1 MELKV
6 LNSEIGKFDY
16 YTGALPEGCRQ
27 CIVGKKLVLFITG
40 MCSRKCFY
48 CPVGDH
54 KFGADVI
61 FANERP
67 VQDINDVFLEVD
79 ACGATG
85 AGITGGDPLCRVERC
100 ASYIRALKEKYGKE
114 FHTHLYTPLEL
125 VNAHTMQTLFT
136 AGLDEIRLHFD
147 LDTDQYWDHVHAAL
161 AYNWTVGVEIPAI
174 PTHVEE
180 TKKLIDFLCDK
191 VAFLNLNEL
200 EVADTKLNVL
210 LDRGYVTK
218 DAYSYGVLGSTDFA
232 LAMVS
237 YASEKGLR
245 AHHCTAATKDGI
257 QLMERVKNRG
267 KIVAHA
273 FDIQTGEGTFI
284 RGAIYEEKP
293 SFGYREKLAL
303 KNKEIEVRRLRALRT
318 SLCQTLRLNKADVV
332 VDEVKYRLLT
342 SRKIVV
348 KYQEQIRALG
358 LIPAI
363 VEEMPTYDLFEVE
376 IEFLEGTFPLS
387 V

>member
-6 LNSEIGKFDY
+6 LNADIGKSDY
-16 YTGALPEGCRQ
+16 YTGTLPEGCQQ
-27 CIVGKKLVLFITG
+27 CVLGKKLVLFITG
-40 MCSRKCFY
+40 MCSRQCFY

-54 KFGADVI
+54 KFGSDVI

-67 VQDINDVFLEVD
+67 VQDISDVFLEVN

-100 ASYIRALKEKYGKE
+100 AAYITALKQKYGSA
-114 FHTHLYTPLEL
+114 FHIHLYTPLEL
-125 VNAHTMQTLFT
+125 VNAHTMHLLYT
-136 AGLDEIRLHFD
+136 AGLDELRLHFD

-161 AYNWTVGVEIPAI
+161 AFDWTVGVEIPAI
-174 PTHVEE
+174 PTHEKE
-180 TKKLIDFLCDK
+180 TKKLIYFLAGK
-191 VAFLNLNEL
+191 VSFLNLNEL

-218 DAYSYGVLGSTDFA
+218 DTYSYGVLGSSAFA
-232 LAMVS
+232 LEMVR
-237 YASEKGLR
+237 YASAKGLT

-267 KIVAHA
+267 KIVAHS
-273 FDIQTGEGTFI
+273 FDIQTPDATFI
-284 RGAIYEEKP
+284 RGVIYEEKP
-293 SFGYREKLAL
+293 SFGYRAQLAL
-303 KNKEIEVRRLRALRT
+303 KHKDVEVRRLRTLRT
-318 SLCQTLRLNKADVV
+318 HLCQTLRLNKADVAI
-332 VDEVKYRLLT
+332 DDVKYRLLT

-348 KYQEQIRALG
+348 KYQQEIRALC

-376 IEFLEGTFPLS
+376 IEFLE
-387 V
+387 